1 MRGFR
6 VVHFISLFSARTGRP
21 SSHTVYVTG
30 HPSSHKNRLD
40 VAFFACINKIDILF
54 TLISQ
59 SINAKCSTLQLL
71 TRISLTT
78 LQEENFHWSLKFA
91 FLLMANPLNLNSAY
105 SYIFSN
111 LSMIIFSKLKA
122 YIIEIQKN
130 QNLLILNSVNLT
142 NLRQVTV
149 NQFIL

>member
-54 TLISQ
+54 TLISH
-59 SINAKCSTLQLL
+59 SINAKCSTLQLF

-78 LQEENFHWSLKFA
+78 LQEENFHWTLKFA
-91 FLLMANPLNLNSAY
+91 ILLMENPLNLNSAY
-105 SYIFSN
+105 SYIFRN
-111 LSMIIFSKLKA
+111 LSMIA